1 MRQAQEIGKQ
11 LRYRHVMV
19 QERISAM
26 AVFEFGLSPVAR
38 VLSSSGSSVSR
49 SFWGLLSDF
58 FLAVVGTVKPDL
70 GSGLIPLCPW
80 AAVGELGFT

>member
-38 VLSSSGSSVSR
+38 AA
-49 SFWGLLSDF
+49 
-58 FLAVVGTVKPDL
+58 FLQWEFSLKEFL
-70 GSGLIPLCPW
+70 G
-80 AAVGELGFT
+80 VTQ